1 MREVGDSFRFWRLGA
16 MLVRLT
22 DAAESAPASREG
34 LAPRRHVAALELIA
48 GVALVVSTVVAM
60 AVVTIGI
67 ARAETL
73 IF

>member
-1 MREVGDSFRFWRLGA
+1 MVADPIE
-16 MLVRLT
+16 
-22 DAAESAPASREG
+22 AAAADRANLS
-34 LAPRRHVAALELIA
+34 PRRHLAALEWIA

-67 ARAETL
+67 ARADTL